1 MTNKEAIRVLKAIKE
16 HPSMSVYLPDEYEAL
31 DLAIDALKYVSGETS
46 FSYDEKWLAAQN
58 KYKSEK
64 PDADEWR
71 CNGAL

>member
-1 MTNKEAIRVLKAIKE
+1 MTNKEALNLLSRNKSVFQYDPDMLIAI
-16 HPSMSVYLPDEYEAL
+16 

>member
-1 MTNKEAIRVLKAIKE
+1 MTNKEALNLLSRNKSVFQYDTDMSIAI
-16 HPSMSVYLPDEYEAL
+16 
-31 DLAIDALKYVSGETS
+31 DLAIDALRYVSGETS
-46 FSYDEKWLAAQN
+46 FSYDEKWVAAQN

>member
-1 MTNKEAIRVLKAIKE
+1 MTNKEALNLLSRNKSVFQHDTDMSTAI
-16 HPSMSVYLPDEYEAL
+16 
-31 DLAIDALKYVSGETS
+31 DLAIDALKYVSGEST

>member
-1 MTNKEAIRVLKAIKE
+1 MTNKEALNLLSRNKSVFQYDTDMSIAI
-16 HPSMSVYLPDEYEAL
+16 

-46 FSYDEKWLAAQN
+46 FSYDEKWLAAQAR
-58 KYKSEK
+58 YKSEK

>member
-1 MTNKEAIRVLKAIKE
+1 MTNKEAQNLLSRNKSVFQYDTDMSIAI
-16 HPSMSVYLPDEYEAL
+16 

-58 KYKSEK
+58 RYKSK
-64 PDADEWR
+64 QPDPDEWK